1 MSALLLDYSS
11 PPQMHLQEAQIIIT
25 VVISVAP
32 YLTDKGEHTG
42 FTRSTTT
49 TTTTTKTHKNVKRK
63 RQEESKKTELEKNC
77 DIICR
82 GEFLTLF

>member
-11 PPQMHLQEAQIIIT
+11 PPQMHLQEAQIIII
-25 VVISVAP
+25 VVISIAP

-49 TTTTTKTHKNVKRK
+49 TTTTKTHKNVKRK
-63 RQEESKKTELEKNC
+63 RKEESKKTELETK
-77 DIICR
+77 
-82 GEFLTLF
+82 L

>member
-49 TTTTTKTHKNVKRK
+49 TTTTTTKTHKNVKRK
-63 RQEESKKTELEKNC
+63 RKEESKKTELETK
-77 DIICR
+77 
-82 GEFLTLF
+82 L